1 MTASRRLSL
10 GLYRQVTNWL
20 LPIGVQDMLLRS
32 GKRMTGT
39 RFVFL
44 ACFPKSGST
53 LLSESLNSLPGWKR
67 LSSIPPDWTR
77 EQEPIHEY
85 IARDWIA
92 VGKNIIFKNHVSH
105 SDYLSWLLEYYRM
118 HCCFL
123 VRNIA
128 DVCCSLSDHFDQEST
143 TLPFV
148 TLDTP
153 QLTKIDNQDARARFI
168 IDLAIPWYVN
178 CYASWMKYIS
188 NGGQCQ
194 IIRYEDLAEDTI
206 DTVGRVI
213 SAIGIQHSDDEVRS
227 AVVRATSLPNRSRL
241 NVGIVGRGHEYLDR
255 NPLAEATIRRY
266 ISYYP
271 DIDFSPVFNN
281 S

>member
-1 MTASRRLSL
+1 MTASRRLSSD
-10 GLYRQVTNWL
+10 LYRQATNWL
-20 LPIGVQDMLLRS
+20 LPIGVQDMLLRF
-32 GKRMTGT
+32 GKRTTGT
-39 RFVFL
+39 RFVFM

-92 VGKNIIFKNHVSH
+92 AGNNVIFKNHISH
-105 SDYLSWLLEYYRM
+105 SDYLSSLLEYYGM

-123 VRNIA
+123 IRDLA
-128 DVCCSLSDHFDQEST
+128 DVCCSLADHFDQEST

-148 TLDTP
+148 TLDDQ
-153 QLTKIDNQDARARFI
+153 QLSRIDAQDERARFI
-168 IDLAIPWYVN
+168 VDLAIPWYVN

-188 NGGQCQ
+188 DGRQCQ
-194 IIRYEDLAEDTI
+194 VVRYEDLAEDSI
-206 DTVGRVI
+206 DTVGRVV
-213 SAIGIQHSDDEVRS
+213 SAIGVQHSEDEIRS
-227 AVVRATSLPNRSRL
+227 AIARATSLPNRSRL
-241 NVGIVGRGHEYLDR
+241 NVGIAGRGHRWLDR
-255 NPLAEATIRRY
+255 NPIAKATIQRY

-271 DIDFSPVFNN
+271 DIDFSPIYN
-281 S
+281 ST